1 MIKHT
6 IMNLTLQLKSLLLIG
21 PLSLL
26 ASTST
31 MAQCNFSSQLERLE
45 YIALKAIYN
54 TNPNN
59 TLSEEWKQLANN
71 QTCDVCL
78 IPETYCNEYG
88 QLKGLSIGNKGI
100 NKLPRE
106 IVALSELAFF
116 DLQYNDLSCLPY
128 EANVLCSAD
137 PFGEVL
143 NGNPINSI
151 INWSDFCNNPRDI
164 CMPGGDPTKT
174 VCDDIAFF
182 NYLDTL
188 YILGLGN
195 SYNKVEIIGANTNW
209 KVFEICTYCN
219 EFQLI
224 TDLPDGDY
232 TVKINVSTPNGG
244 HCYREEKISISK
256 NGNPN
261 PTTPPSNTGGGV
273 NCHNLLFFGSL
284 NRIEVDGLTAYRNKV
299 EIIGQATNWKIET
312 LCDGNCND
320 YESFSEIPSG
330 TYTIK
335 VNQSDRNGNHCYREE
350 VVTVQETDETPIVS
364 PQNNDISCDF
374 ITFQGASNQIYIDGL
389 TADYNKVE
397 YIGAGTNWR
406 VKTFCD
412 GNCSPDERI
421 FDLPEGSYKVKIN
434 QRGIDGKY
442 CYREELVQV
451 LRGSTNRNGLANQEE
466 LVLFPNPARNQ
477 LNLTMSDLEEPVQ
490 LKIYNAFG
498 HLVKTIPKQTISD
511 GLSIDLTGFEN
522 GLYLLSIFKNQ
533 SKVVTKRF
541 LVEHLR

>member
-1 MIKHT
+1 
-6 IMNLTLQLKSLLLIG
+6 MNLHFQLKTLLLIG
-21 PLSLL
+21 AFSFL
-26 ASTST
+26 ASTAT
-31 MAQCNFSSQLERLE
+31 IAQCNFSSQLERLE

-54 TNPNN
+54 ANPNN
-59 TLSEEWKQLANN
+59 TLSNEWKQLANN
-71 QTCDVCL
+71 QICNVCL

-100 NKLPRE
+100 SKLPRE
-106 IVALSELAFF
+106 IVALSELSFF

-143 NGNPINSI
+143 NGNPINNI

-164 CMPGGDPTKT
+164 CTLGGDPTKT

-232 TVKINVSTPNGG
+232 TVKINISTPSGG
-244 HCYREEKISISK
+244 HCYREEKINISK
-256 NGNPN
+256 NGDPN
-261 PTTPPSNTGGGV
+261 PTTPPSSTNGAL

-284 NRIEVDGLTAYRNKV
+284 NRIEVDGLTAHRNKV
-299 EIIGQATNWKIET
+299 EIIGQATNWKVET

-320 YESFSEIPSG
+320 YESFAEIPSG

-335 VNQSDRNGNHCYREE
+335 VNQSDKHGNHCYREE
-350 VVTVQETDETPIVS
+350 VVTVQEMDDTPIVL

-374 ITFQGASNQIYIDGL
+374 ITFYGASNQIYIDGL
-389 TADYNKVE
+389 TAEYNKVE

-406 VKTFCD
+406 VNTFCD
-412 GNCSPDERI
+412 GNCYSDERI
-421 FDLPEGSYKVKIN
+421 FDLPAGSYKVKVN
-434 QRGIDGKY
+434 QRGIDGNY

-451 LRGSTNRNGLANQEE
+451 LRGSLDRNSLANQDD
-466 LVLFPNPARNQ
+466 LAVFPNPARDH
-477 LNLTMSDLEEPVQ
+477 LNLTMNDLEEPVQ

-498 HLVKTIPKQTISD
+498 HLVKTIPKQTIGD